1 MKAKKSHFVSFL
13 FSFLCRAHLDCSGCL
28 MEKSVGSANTVP
40 LTSATSPSTL
50 GVALA
55 AAVGDDRVL
64 GVDMLVVRAE

>member
-1 MKAKKSHFVSFL
+1 
-13 FSFLCRAHLDCSGCL
+13 